1 MTRIVRSVSLLAV
14 LLMFAGCANTRTK
27 YQPMDKSGGYAEKL
41 IDNKTMMTRF
51 AGNAFTN
58 ANDAMVLSQFRAV
71 ELCRDKGFVGA
82 RVIGFQD
89 LSTSQTVQRS
99 STSTSSTPVKVR
111 GNRYSTGTA
120 NCYAGSCYGSGTANY
135 SAKATGGD
143 QYSQTNT
150 WNETYHYPTFDT
162 YFRCANES
170 HRLGANIKPISAED
184 MKPYVQ
190 DLMGAVQVQGFSD
203 DSPNK
208 DALQVGDLITKVDGA
223 RIQNNAQFIAAVEDA
238 KSKDKVQLRIV
249 REGKAITVVAKAI
262 DATDSF
268 KTDNQK
274 LVSSVCS
281 VASEVRDRPV
291 CAGAE
296 RVPASK

>member
-1 MTRIVRSVSLLAV
+1 MTRIVRGVSLLAV
-14 LLMFAGCANTRTK
+14 LLLFAGCASTRTK
-27 YQPMDKSGGYAEKL
+27 YQPMDESGGYAEKV
-41 IDNKTMMTRF
+41 IDNKTMMSRF

-82 RVIGFQD
+82 RVLGFQD

-111 GNRYSTGTA
+111 GNRSSTGTA
-120 NCYAGSCYGSGTANY
+120 NCYAGSCYGSGTSNY
-135 SAKATGGD
+135 SATATGGD
-143 QYSQTNT
+143 QSSQTRT

-170 HRLGANIKPISAED
+170 HRLGANIIPISADD

-190 DLMGAVQVQGFSD
+190 DLMGAVQVQGLSD

-208 DALQVGDLITKVDGA
+208 EVLQVGDFITKVDGT
-223 RIQNNAQFIAAVEDA
+223 RVQNNAQLISAVEDA
-238 KSKDKVQLRIV
+238 KSKNKIKVRIV
-249 REGKAITVVAKAI
+249 REGKAQTVVISAI
-262 DATDSF
+262 NATDSF
-268 KTDNQK
+268 KEENQK
-274 LVSSVCS
+274 LVTSICS
-281 VASEVRDRPV
+281 NASEVRDRPL
-291 CAGAE
+291 CAGAG